1 MSDTRGKRVSRP
13 IEDLVGGNP
22 EHERNYQIAGDVF
35 EGARII
41 KAMRELGGLT
51 QDSVA
56 SRLNVSQP
64 LISTMEAGR
73 GTEGVT
79 YGTLKRIARACDV
92 DFMVRIKG
100 RPDTKVNK
108 GDSYILF
115 EVKLPIPPA
124 NKEVAE
130 EVRHAFEVLRK
141 YGVVE
146 RVPRHVDVMERPEER
161 LMPRASALSAS

>member
-1 MSDTRGKRVSRP
+1 MSDVRGKRVPRP
-13 IEDLVGGNP
+13 IEDLIGGNP

-41 KAMRELGGLT
+41 RAMREMGGLT
-51 QDSVA
+51 QESVA
-56 SRLNVSQP
+56 SRLDVSQP
-64 LISTMEAGR
+64 AISTMEAGR

-100 RPDTKVNK
+100 RSDPK
-108 GDSYILF
+108 GKEGDRHVVF
-115 EVKLPIPPA
+115 EVKLPVPAA

-130 EVRHAFEVLRK
+130 EVNHALAILRRHGA
-141 YGVVE
+141 VE
-146 RVPRHVDVMERPEER
+146 KIPRHIDIMERPEER
-161 LMPRASALSAS
+161 LVPRPMALSAS